1 MTTNPFFVELLLDD
15 ILRFH
20 AELAAS
26 DIPVEDGVRD
36 ISLLESAVNA
46 PFQTFGGE
54 ELFPSIQEK
63 AARLLYGIANNHAF
77 VDGNKRTAV
86 HAMEMFLLINGVS
99 LECDDLEIENV
110 IIGVADNT
118 ISYEELTKWIIEHC

>member
-1 MTTNPFFVELLLDD
+1 MTHNPFLVELLLED

-20 AELAAS
+20 SALAAS
-26 DIPVEDGVRD
+26 DIPVEDGIRD
-36 ISLLESAVNA
+36 LALLESAVNA

-54 ELFPSIQEK
+54 DLYPDITDK

-86 HAMEMFLLINGVS
+86 HATEMFLLINGIS
-99 LECDDLEIENV
+99 LECDDIEMENI

-118 ISYEELTKWIIEHC
+118 ISYEELSEWMKKHC